1 MNRNTNNGTKIK
13 AIDVFMS
20 EKHRAE
26 MALAKLGIVSGEH
39 FLRPPPGPIAFDD
52 AGARARITDDE
63 DVIHKDPHAFA
74 DDEDHLGAAA
84 VGAGGSGDGVGGA
97 GGGAAAFR

>member
-26 MALAKLGIVSGEH
+26 MALAKLQAAMADHFGCDAEAVHWGHAGTARHCADALVEIVNSLG
-39 FLRPPPGPIAFDD
+39 LD
-52 AGARARITDDE
+52 
-63 DVIHKDPHAFA
+63 IH
-74 DDEDHLGAAA
+74 
-84 VGAGGSGDGVGGA
+84 S
-97 GGGAAAFR
+97 